1 MDAPVVR
8 LGKHEAKLVHPSPL
22 MAVAL
27 LRTKEEVQVMDAGEM
42 WALGAAALYACWP
55 KDVTWPVQPRPRP
68 WTPAKKAVVYGHEIF
83 DQLAAEYNVR
93 TLFPVLTAALTWAS
107 LSVVTEE
114 EVAGAEN
121 F

>member
-1 MDAPVVR
+1 MDAPTVKI
-8 LGKHEAKLVHPSPL
+8 GKYEVKLVQPSPL

-27 LRTKEEVQVMDAGEM
+27 LRTKEEMEAIDAGEM

-55 KDVTWPVQPRPRP
+55 KDATWPVQPRPLP

-83 DQLAAEYNVR
+83 DQLAAAYSVR
-93 TLFPVLTAALTWAS
+93 TLFPVLTDALAWAS

-114 EVAGAEN
+114 EVQGAEN